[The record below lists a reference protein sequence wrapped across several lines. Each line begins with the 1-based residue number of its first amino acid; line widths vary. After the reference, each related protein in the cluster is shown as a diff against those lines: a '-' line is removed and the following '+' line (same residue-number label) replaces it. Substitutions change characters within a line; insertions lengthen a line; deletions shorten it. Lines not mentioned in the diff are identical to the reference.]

1 MSLYLE
7 HTATVRVT
15 TPTLVRC
22 IYCQT
27 AYIYEFTQ
35 AGYGYAESGLVFGK
49 RTAKNTAMTEAQEA
63 LRRKLEK
70 PGGCAPVPCP
80 ECLRFQPYMRET
92 AARRKYRQVQA
103 LAWTCFVFV
112 LILGCFMVPFVTLPK
127 GDHERSV
134 LPSLVALGGGA
145 TLLGI
150 GILLL
155 HAHLVARYDPNDMPE
170 SSRQALRAQRSMRPD
185 RFQEIQR
192 RRTEESFRGFN
203 QAISRLKVPDEK
215 VRRFPPFIFDV
226 WVTPAFLAS
235 GGALAVVS
243 PMGHS
248 SSLDIPPGSAP
259 GGVYP
264 LPATP
269 LHPVK
274 FAVRVRTFR
283 IHPCDDRDDSWVP
296 NQFSTSPGDFES
308 ADRS

>member
-22 IYCQT
+22 IHCQT

-35 AGYGYAESGLVFGK
+35 AGYGYAESGLIFGK
-49 RTAKNTAMTEAQEA
+49 RSAKNAAMTEAQEA
-63 LRRKLEK
+63 LRRKMER

-80 ECLRFQPYMRET
+80 GCLRFQPYMRET

-112 LILGCFMVPFVTLPK
+112 LILGCFMVPIVTLPT
-127 GDHERSV
+127 GDHERRV
-134 LPSLVALGGGA
+134 LPNLVALGGGVS
-145 TLLGI
+145 LLGVV
-150 GILLL
+150 ILLI
-155 HAHLVARYDPNDMPE
+155 HAHLVARYDPNNMLE
-170 SSRQALRAQRSMRPD
+170 WSRKLICSQRAMRPE
-185 RFQEIQR
+185 RFQEIQQ

-215 VRRFPPFIFDV
+215 VRRFPPFILDV

-235 GGALAVVS
+235 EGALTVVS

-248 SSLDIPPGSAP
+248 STLDIRPGIAA
-259 GGVYP
+259 GDVYP

-274 FAVRVRTFR
+274 FAVRLRPF
-283 IHPCDDRDDSWVP
+283 HPCDDRDDSWIP
-296 NQFSTSPGDFES
+296 NVFSTVPGDFES